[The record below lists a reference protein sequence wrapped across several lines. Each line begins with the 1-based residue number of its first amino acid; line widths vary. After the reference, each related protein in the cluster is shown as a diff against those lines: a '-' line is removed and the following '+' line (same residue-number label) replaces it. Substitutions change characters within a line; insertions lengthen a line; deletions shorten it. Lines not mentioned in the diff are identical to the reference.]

1 MILQTIDESL
11 LNNARHIHFIGI
23 GGSGMYPIV
32 QILHTQ
38 GHVITGSDNNETD
51 TLAAERGMGIKT
63 FMEHRAKNI
72 EGADLIVYT
81 AAIMEDNPEL
91 IAAVESPIPAVERS
105 IMLGLLSRR
114 FDNTIGISGT
124 HGKTTVTSMLTQIL
138 LDGGFD
144 PSAVIGGKLPAI
156 GGNGRAGKSD
166 LFVVEACEFVDTFLQ
181 LSPALSVILNVDE
194 DHLDYFKTLENI
206 IKSFNAFAKLAT
218 KGVIVNGDDPNA
230 MKAVEDIDPRLVITF
245 GESKSNRYYVDNIS
259 AKSDG
264 HRHQTVFDIYRDNQ
278 YLTSVALQI
287 PGTHNILN
295 ALAAAVAAHHVG
307 ATPQQIREGLFN
319 FTGAG
324 RRFEVLGTC
333 NGAVIADDY
342 AHHPAELEVTLT
354 TAKGMNYNRVWAV
367 FQPFTYSRTALLLND
382 FAKVLQIA
390 DRVLLTPIMGS
401 REKNTYNIYSS
412 DLAEKIPGALVLDTF
427 EDISNY
433 IKENASEGDLV
444 LTLGCGDIYK
454 AAKLML
460 Q

>member
-166 LFVVEACEFVDTFLQ
+166 LFVVEACEFVIPFCSSRPPFL
-181 LSPALSVILNVDE
+181 LSSMW
-194 DHLDYFKTLENI
+194 T
-206 IKSFNAFAKLAT
+206 
-218 KGVIVNGDDPNA
+218 
-230 MKAVEDIDPRLVITF
+230 RIT
-245 GESKSNRYYVDNIS
+245 
-259 AKSDG
+259 
-264 HRHQTVFDIYRDNQ
+264 
-278 YLTSVALQI
+278 
-287 PGTHNILN
+287 
-295 ALAAAVAAHHVG
+295 
-307 ATPQQIREGLFN
+307 
-319 FTGAG
+319 
-324 RRFEVLGTC
+324 
-333 NGAVIADDY
+333 
-342 AHHPAELEVTLT
+342 
-354 TAKGMNYNRVWAV
+354 
-367 FQPFTYSRTALLLND
+367 
-382 FAKVLQIA
+382 
-390 DRVLLTPIMGS
+390 
-401 REKNTYNIYSS
+401 
-412 DLAEKIPGALVLDTF
+412 
-427 EDISNY
+427 
-433 IKENASEGDLV
+433 
-444 LTLGCGDIYK
+444 
-454 AAKLML
+454 
-460 Q
+460 